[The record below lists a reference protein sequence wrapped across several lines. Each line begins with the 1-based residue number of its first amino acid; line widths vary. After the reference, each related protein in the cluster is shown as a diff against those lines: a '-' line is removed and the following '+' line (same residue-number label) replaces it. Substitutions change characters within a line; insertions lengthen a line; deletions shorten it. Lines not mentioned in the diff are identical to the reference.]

1 VTGFQ
6 IRHGSGMK
14 PSLHLRLSNQLTL
27 TPQLQQAIRLL
38 QLSTLEL
45 NQELE
50 TILAENPMLE
60 RLDDSLSRADRIA
73 PDGVI
78 DRTLAASSAD
88 PDERLGGFDS
98 GRGDEAAQGEA
109 ADSWNT
115 GSGDAASF
123 DAGAE
128 RSESTADRADDPA
141 DWGSNSLDWGG
152 DGRSQRSDS
161 DDSERELPQAPG
173 QGRSLQSHL
182 LEQLRGT
189 RAGPRDQA
197 LVQLLIEE
205 LDTDGYLR
213 TDWAEIHACLPVE
226 LDIDPDELETALAL
240 LQSFD
245 PPGIA
250 ARSISECLALQL
262 AAIPPDQRPDR
273 AVMRAALLIVR
284 EHLEWLA
291 TRDFTRLKR
300 ALRCDDETLRQAQ
313 ELIRSLNPR
322 PGNGFDA
329 EPAAYVT
336 PDILVRR
343 TRQGWR
349 AELNPEVMPR
359 LRVNTLYADLLKRNR
374 SGGAGGLSGQLQEAR
389 WLIKNVQQRF
399 DTIQRVAQAVVERQ
413 NAFFTHGAVAMRP
426 LVLRE
431 IAEELGLHESTISRV
446 TTQKYMHTPFG
457 TFELKYFF
465 GSHVATDSGGTA
477 SSTAI
482 RALIQQLIAQEDTHH
497 PLSDNRMAE
506 ILAEQGIVVARR
518 TVAKYREALH
528 IAPASQ
534 RKSL

>member
-1 VTGFQ
+1 MTGRQ
-6 IRHGSGMK
+6 TGHGSGMK

-78 DRTLAASSAD
+78 DRTLTPSSPDSDAA
-88 PDERLGGFDS
+88 LS
-98 GRGDEAAQGEA
+98 GYEMSRGDTPGSGDTTDTWSAE
-109 ADSWNT
+109 
-115 GSGDAASF
+115 SGDAASPDGSF
-123 DAGAE
+123 E
-128 RSESTADRADDPA
+128 RAESTTDRADDST
-141 DWGSNSLDWGG
+141 DWGSASLDWGG

-161 DDSERELPQAPG
+161 DDSERDLPEAGG
-173 QGRSLQSHL
+173 QGRSLQAHL

-189 RAGPRDQA
+189 RASPRDQA

-205 LDTDGYLR
+205 LDPDGYLR
-213 TDWAEIHACLPVE
+213 TDWADIHASLPIE
-226 LDIDPDELETALAL
+226 LEIDPDELETALAL

-245 PPGIA
+245 PPGVA

-262 AAIPPDQRPDR
+262 AAIPALHRPDR
-273 AVMRAALLIVR
+273 AVMRAALMIVR
-284 EHLEWLA
+284 EHLDWLA

-300 ALRCDDETLRQAQ
+300 ALRCNDETLRAAQ

-322 PGNGFDA
+322 PGNGFES

-359 LRVNTLYADLLKRNR
+359 LRVNALYADLLKRNR

-413 NAFFTHGAVAMRP
+413 SAFFTHGAVAMRP

-431 IAEELGLHESTISRV
+431 IAEELDLHESTISRV

-482 RALIQQLIAQEDTHH
+482 RALIQQLIAGEDTQH

-518 TVAKYREALH
+518 TVAKYREALQ